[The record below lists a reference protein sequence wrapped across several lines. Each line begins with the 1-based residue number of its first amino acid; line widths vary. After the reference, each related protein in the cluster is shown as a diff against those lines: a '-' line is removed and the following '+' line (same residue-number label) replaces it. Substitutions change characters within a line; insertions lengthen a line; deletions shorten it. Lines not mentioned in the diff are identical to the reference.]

1 MKRVA
6 IILVLLSIS
15 TMSLSQS
22 PDYSVVLN
30 SNQTF
35 IKLPRKQI
43 ADSVNLNQTGPEQFE
58 LGEIYLTNDEEKTV
72 DLFMKNCKSI
82 QSIIE
87 KYGSVEFDVTVA
99 SNSDIIEPLSGF
111 YYSIEKV
118 KTNAGFP
125 FTLTIL
131 YPRTDRM

>member
-1 MKRVA
+1 MKRIA
-6 IILVLLSIS
+6 IVLVVLLIS
-15 TMSLSQS
+15 TICFSQS

-30 SNQTF
+30 GNQTF
-35 IKLPRKQI
+35 IKLSRKQI
-43 ADSVNLNQTGPEQFE
+43 TDSLNLNQTGPEQFE
-58 LGEIYLTNDEEKTV
+58 FCEIYLTSDEAKDV
-72 DLFMKNCKSI
+72 DSFMNNCKSI

-111 YYSIEKV
+111 YYSIEKIN
-118 KTNAGFP
+118 TNAGFP

-131 YPRTDRM
+131 YPRMDRM